1 MQVKTR
7 ITNLSSGMLKL
18 GWMPKHGLLLAG
30 GASTTIDGDIYTLL
44 NNRGRA
50 LLNKS
55 EKALK
60 GKLLIEL
67 LTDVAVNGLDSA
79 APVVVQEEKTPNDSD
94 EDSAEDTG
102 PASGQDNNPDV
113 EGHKEEAIVMTGL
126 PEDPNNLDLPGE
138 SADFDEGFNDGA
150 MYDEHGNEVIE
161 KPIVDVSDA
170 LIGKDDGLGDLETGA
185 SPVVEPKADEEE
197 GVVIEIPNYT
207 KTALKGM
214 AADKVATIALDLGID
229 AMGLNKQK
237 QINAIYDKQ
246 QGK

>member
-30 GASTTIDGDIYTLL
+30 GTSTTIDGDIYTLL

-50 LLNKS
+50 LLNQS

-67 LTDVAVNGLDSA
+67 LTDVAVNGLDST
-79 APVVVQEEKTPNDSD
+79 APVIVQEEEAPNEPD
-94 EDSAEDTG
+94 EPEDGITEELDE
-102 PASGQDNNPDV
+102 PV
-113 EGHKEEAIVMTGL
+113 ESEDGTKEEAIVMTGL

-161 KPIVDVSDA
+161 KPIVDVSDV
-170 LIGKDDGLGDLETGA
+170 LMGKDDGLGDLETEA
-185 SPVVEPKADEEE
+185 SPVEETKSEEEE
-197 GVVIEIPNYT
+197 GVVTEIPNYT

-214 AADKVATIALDLGID
+214 SAEKVATIALDLGID

-237 QINAIYDKQ
+237 QINAIYAKQ